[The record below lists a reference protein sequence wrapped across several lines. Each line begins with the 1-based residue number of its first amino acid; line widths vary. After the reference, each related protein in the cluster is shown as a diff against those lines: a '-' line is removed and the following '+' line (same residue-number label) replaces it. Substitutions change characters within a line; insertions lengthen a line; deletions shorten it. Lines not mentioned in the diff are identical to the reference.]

1 MGPSISG
8 LDSLIQ
14 MPRGCGEQN
23 MINFAPNVYVLQYL
37 AATGQ
42 DDQETTDR
50 ATGFMMAGDTE
61 GTGQRE
67 PVRDTLQSEQKSSTL
82 LCALKESLLRFID
95 L

>member
-1 MGPSISG
+1 MNIGLLFSSLPPTGDILGPSISG

-14 MPRGCGEQN
+14 MPHGCGEQN
-23 MINFAPNVYVLQYL
+23 MINFAPNIYVLEYL

-61 GTGQRE
+61 GT
-67 PVRDTLQSEQKSSTL
+67 T
-82 LCALKESLLRFID
+82 
-95 L
+95 